1 MGNSEFSDWD
11 HVERI
16 CGPIN
21 AEALLQ
27 LKRIARDFKNDRTR
41 EYENVQRKLNKVRAT
56 ELTDPVAAWP
66 RSSPDE
72 AGLL

>member
-1 MGNSEFSDWD
+1 MPKRYYNSSEF
-11 HVERI
+11 
-16 CGPIN
+16 
-21 AEALLQ
+21 
-27 LKRIARDFKNDRTR
+27 IARDFKNDRTR
-41 EYENVQRKLNKVRAT
+41 EYENVQRKLNLYKVRAT

>member
-41 EYENVQRKLNKVRAT
+41 EYEKRTT
-56 ELTDPVAAWP
+56 EAQ
-66 RSSPDE
+66 
-72 AGLL
+72 